1 MSTFCAI
8 DAAAAVPD
16 TATAFLDLSSDGGLI
31 PVNCNGTK

>member
-1 MSTFCAI
+1 MSTFCTT

-16 TATAFLDLSSDGGLI
+16 TATAFLDLSFDGGLT